1 MDSTSVSMVI
11 LDQLPNVIKKH
22 TTSKCLFT
30 QDLMGLSVT
39 DIDEET
45 VEMHLT
51 DKKDNE
57 ILQRLLRHLNII
69 KRFGSIETNY
79 LASIFAPAFLGGATT
94 YVQEKA
100 TKFLE
105 KIINSFGLLS
115 TPPPERLN
123 DTAKSITESMNQE
136 LMLASNSKLKESS
149 FYQEFIMNTSTK
161 SKELR
166 FSLDTKNI
174 KNDYDDDDDDDDEND
189 EIDAMVA
196 PLAKSTNSSAN
207 NLKLLN
213 NNNPQNVSS
222 SNFLASKSPRG
233 TGEYEFDFS
242 QSSTSEKDKKSA
254 ASLKKL
260 NELRSSASLG
270 TNSKKPAH
278 LRDLDS
284 SDDNDSDDSNEFI
297 NMKSIKNSTQKSNVD
312 NDFDFYD

>member
-1 MDSTSVSMVI
+1 M
-11 LDQLPNVIKKH
+11 
-22 TTSKCLFT
+22 LF
-30 QDLMGLSVT
+30 
-39 DIDEET
+39 
-45 VEMHLT
+45 
-51 DKKDNE
+51 
-57 ILQRLLRHLNII
+57 LLII
-69 KRFGSIETNY
+69 K
-79 LASIFAPAFLGGATT
+79 
-94 YVQEKA
+94 
-100 TKFLE
+100 
-105 KIINSFGLLS
+105 
-115 TPPPERLN
+115 
-123 DTAKSITESMNQE
+123 
-136 LMLASNSKLKESS
+136 
-149 FYQEFIMNTSTK
+149 
-161 SKELR
+161 
-166 FSLDTKNI
+166 
-174 KNDYDDDDDDDDEND
+174 
-189 EIDAMVA
+189 
-196 PLAKSTNSSAN
+196 N